1 MNDPAIRA
9 RKVLE
14 AAVETNAR
22 LGHENLGFLSESHG
36 FMPCAQPLLHLPAS
50 HRVWDDM
57 AARLPQLF
65 RDLTLR
71 PSLDQMPFLSADQ
84 RDLPDRY
91 LLRASAI
98 FSIFAQAY
106 HYVEPNPPERMP
118 DSLLRPWDQIS
129 RRLHRPAPH
138 LSFIDMNLYNW
149 KLIDPQCADPM
160 RIENL
165 ELLIPILGNED
176 ERRFQTSA
184 VEVVA
189 QFTPV
194 VGAIVRAQ
202 EAVVCDDVNA
212 LKADLR
218 LIADTLAR
226 LTYESFMK
234 INPNV
239 YSKLYVNPVVW
250 GKTVAPLATPF
261 QSVDAPPGPSG
272 TAIPAF
278 QLLDAFFGRHK
289 YASNIGHET
298 ARARHWFPK
307 HWQEFLDAVEQ
318 ISVPEY
324 VAQHRDTALK
334 GRYQEALEGY
344 AGETGLLGRH
354 RLKTYGFLDL
364 SFKAGRSKTLGGFGG
379 GFDDRLWDK
388 VDAELDLARL
398 ERFTHYPLAHHHVA
412 LKRIENLR
420 ADERESVSHVVLDVS
435 GTGIR
440 YQPGDRCAILPEN
453 SDELIARTLLALR
466 ARGDEPIQL
475 NAAWREA
482 IKLREGYAGAKVL
495 PLRTLLAFGRIR
507 PVGRPIAKA
516 LYTITH
522 NERLRRI
529 VEARAEDQ
537 WELWQLLDML
547 AETGL
552 NPKRLWKAHPGERE
566 SICWIIPPESFRM
579 YSISSA
585 MDDSDSESAA
595 EVHLTVG
602 RLKYHTRATD
612 VSPGD
617 EHYGTSSGFL
627 ARLAETPDKQRRHI
641 TIKKVHPPRFSLPG
655 DVSQPIVMFAGGTG
669 LAPFR
674 GLLKQRARQASAGD
688 NWLFFGTRSRA
699 DFYYQQ
705 ELNDQIAQGQL
716 NIRVAF
722 SQDDVCIRSAD
733 GRLAVESDTRHY
745 IDEEM
750 LREENARQLWRLLQR
765 VEDGGLGACLYICGR
780 TSFAQSVLGAI
791 QAILYR
797 FADGPDELRYEQAR
811 QHLYR
816 LVGEDRLMLE
826 IFTTYAGPQFE
837 QRRTYDASEV
847 VSHNNDQDGYWMIIS
862 GRVYDLTEFAHLH
875 PGGLKI
881 IRSYAGMDA
890 TAAYQKVL
898 HDVNSEVDAMLG
910 LYEIGAVRR
919 LDFGSAWSVAVS
931 PQGLQ
936 LVTLKDIY
944 RAWIGLLYA
953 TVEME
958 NALHNDY
965 GIREE
970 PVTYDETVSSSY
982 VSPYK
987 AQLLLQTHQRFMR
1000 DYLAKFTGEPL
1011 EHLWTLISG
1020 LQSEH
1025 LDVRWMSLTIGTIE
1039 QTSEAQVASELGQNI
1054 AARLKA
1060 IGQLDA
1066 PPGAQALQ
1074 WCVSCCT
1081 MLEEEDKRFLRDI
1094 KLALRAGVQVFE
1106 QLESKTIARGSE
1118 LLLAAVTTLP
1128 EVLRA
1133 YYARIVSRFSQVC

>member
-1 MNDPAIRA
+1 MNAPAIPA
-9 RKVLE
+9 RKVLD

-36 FMPCAQPLLHLPAS
+36 FMPCALPLLHLSRS
-50 HRVWDDM
+50 HQVWDDM
-57 AARLPQLF
+57 AARLPELF
-65 RDLTLR
+65 RDLTMR
-71 PSLDQMPFLSADQ
+71 PSLDQMPVLSADE
-84 RDLPDRY
+84 RDLPDRD

-106 HYVEPNPPERMP
+106 HYVEPDPPERMP
-118 DSLLRPWDQIS
+118 ESLVRPWDQIS

-149 KLIDPQCADPM
+149 KLIDPHCADPM

-194 VGAIVRAQ
+194 VGAVVRAQ
-202 EAVVCDDVNA
+202 EAVVADDPNA
-212 LKADLR
+212 LKAELR

-234 INPNV
+234 INPNA

-250 GKTVAPLATPF
+250 GKTVAPLATPY
-261 QSVDAPPGPSG
+261 QSADAPPGPSG

-278 QLLDAFFGRHK
+278 QLLDAFFGRHN
-289 YASNIGHET
+289 YTSNIGHET
-298 ARARHWFPK
+298 ARARRWFPR
-307 HWQEFLDAVEQ
+307 HWQEFLDAAEQ

-324 VAQHRDTALK
+324 VAQHTDATLK
-334 GRYQEALEGY
+334 GRFQEALDAY

-364 SFKAGRSKTLGGFGG
+364 SFKAGRGKTLGGFGG

-388 VDAELDLARL
+388 MDAELDLARL
-398 ERFTHYPLAHHHVA
+398 ERYTHYPQAHHHVA
-412 LKRIENLR
+412 LKRVENLR
-420 ADERESVSHVVLDVS
+420 ADEREWVSHVVLDTS

-453 SDELIARTLLALR
+453 SDELVARTLLALG

-475 NAAWREA
+475 NAAWREGV
-482 IKLREGYAGAKVL
+482 KLREGYADAKVL
-495 PLRTLLAFGRIR
+495 ALRTLLAFGRIR
-507 PVGRPIAKA
+507 PVARPIAKA

-522 NERLRRI
+522 SERLRRI

-537 WELWQLLDML
+537 WELWELLDML
-547 AETGL
+547 AETGF

-566 SICWIIPPESFRM
+566 SICWIVPPESFRM

-585 MDDSDSESAA
+585 MEDPDVESAA

-617 EHYGTSSGFL
+617 ECYGTSSGFL
-627 ARLAETPDKQRRHI
+627 ARVAETPDEQQRRI
-641 TIKKVHPPRFSLPG
+641 TIKKVHPPHFSLPG
-655 DVSQPIVMFAGGTG
+655 DASQPIVMFAGGTG

-674 GLLKQRARQASAGD
+674 GLLKARARQASAGES
-688 NWLFFGTRSRA
+688 WLFFGTRSRA

-705 ELNDQIAQGQL
+705 ELSELIARGRL
-716 NIRVAF
+716 HIRVAF
-722 SQDDVCIRSAD
+722 SRDDVHTRSAD
-733 GRLAVESDTRHY
+733 GRLVVESDTRHY
-745 IDEEM
+745 IGEEI

-765 VEDGGLGACLYICGR
+765 AEDGGLGACFYVCGR
-780 TSFAQSVLGAI
+780 TSFARSVLDAI

-797 FADGPDELRYEQAR
+797 FADGPEELRQEQAR
-811 QHLYR
+811 QALYR

-826 IFTTYAGPQFE
+826 IFTTYTGPQFE
-837 QRRTYDASEV
+837 QRHTYDASEV

-862 GRVYDLTEFAHLH
+862 GRVYDLTKFARLH

-881 IRSYAGMDA
+881 IRSYAGIDA

-898 HDVNSEVDAMLG
+898 HDVNTEVDAMLG
-910 LYEIGAVRR
+910 LYQIGAVRR
-919 LDFGSAWSVAVS
+919 LDFGSAWGVAVS
-931 PQGLQ
+931 PKGLQ

-965 GIREE
+965 GIRDE
-970 PVTYDETVSSSY
+970 PVTYDETASSSY

-987 AQLLLQTHQRFMR
+987 AQLLLQTHQRFVR

-1011 EHLWTLISG
+1011 DHLWALTSG
-1020 LQSEH
+1020 LHSEH
-1025 LDVRWMSLTIGTIE
+1025 LDVRWMSQTIGAIE
-1039 QTSEAQVASELGQNI
+1039 QTSQAQVASQLGQHI

-1060 IGQLDA
+1060 IVQIDV
-1066 PPGAQALQ
+1066 PPDSQALQ
-1074 WCVSCCT
+1074 WCVSCCA
-1081 MLEEEDKRFLRDI
+1081 MLEEQDKRFLRDM

-1106 QLESKTIARGSE
+1106 QLESDTIARGSE
-1118 LLLAAVTTLP
+1118 RLLAVVTTLP
-1128 EVLRA
+1128 AVLRA
-1133 YYARIVSRFSQVC
+1133 YYARIVSSFSPV